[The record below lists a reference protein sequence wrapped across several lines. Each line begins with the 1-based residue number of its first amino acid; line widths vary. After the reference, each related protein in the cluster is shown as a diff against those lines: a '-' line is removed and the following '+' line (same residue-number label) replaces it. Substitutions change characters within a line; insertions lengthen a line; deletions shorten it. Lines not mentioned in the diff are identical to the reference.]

1 MTIVMPELRLY
12 GAILI
17 ASIFV
22 GMGYVLG
29 SLKNEF
35 KKNKMMFMY
44 FILYIMCA
52 LIFGKLYTAYAYA
65 GISVLAAGLSAYGG
79 LIGVIVAAIIF
90 EKIFPLEGRL
100 VDASIMSL
108 PLVYGLSK
116 LACFVGGC
124 CGGFRYEGFM
134 SIKYPHVMNI
144 PQFPVQ
150 LLETICSLIVF
161 GVCFA
166 LRKKKGIRYI
176 TLILTAL
183 TKFLLDFL
191 RYDHMEK
198 GITPNQVF
206 SIILILI
213 TVASWI
219 IEVLRNRKLKAN

>member
-1 MTIVMPELRLY
+1 MPELRLY

-52 LIFGKLYTAYAYA
+52 LVFGKLYTAYAYA

-100 VDASIMSL
+100 VDASILSL

-124 CGGFRYEGFM
+124 CGGFEYEGFM

-198 GITPNQVF
+198 EITPNQVF

-219 IEVLRNRKLKAN
+219 IEVLKSRKMKAN